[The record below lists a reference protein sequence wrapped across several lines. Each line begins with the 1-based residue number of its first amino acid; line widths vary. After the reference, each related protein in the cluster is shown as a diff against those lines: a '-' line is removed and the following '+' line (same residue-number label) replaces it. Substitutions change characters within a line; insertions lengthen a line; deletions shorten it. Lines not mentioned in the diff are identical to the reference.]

1 MVINYNYFQSVKG
14 YDNIKFIMLK
24 QFGALPP
31 SQLVLIV
38 ALGGLQI
45 ALAICKTGVVK
56 QSNSKFD
63 LIVAPSLTE
72 MATII

>member
-38 ALGGLQI
+38 ALSTGRGWIANSFGYLQDG
-45 ALAICKTGVVK
+45 CG
-56 QSNSKFD
+56 
-63 LIVAPSLTE
+63 
-72 MATII
+72 